1 MFLTSIPI
9 SQPRRFLRPLL
20 RPLWRLPK
28 SWLAA
33 VLLTLIAAG
42 SPAATLTLAIADLPH
57 YSTLL
62 LAERLGYFADAG
74 LDVKLIRCV
83 NGKRCLQHLLDG
95 EAQVAGVADVP
106 IVMAAHAGQRFDIVA
121 TLATSTQ
128 ESQFVAR
135 RDRGIRAV
143 SDLAGRRI
151 GFVRGTTA
159 HFYADAFLRF
169 HGIDPASVTLVPLD
183 PAQAPA
189 QLARG
194 EVDAAALYQPH
205 ARQALGLLGAQA
217 LLLPAPRLLYTATVN
232 LVSQTAAQGVDDERL
247 RRLLQALQR
256 ASAQLRAEPVRARAL
271 LAARLQLDPELV
283 DAVVEGFD
291 FRLQLTQTLIGTLEA
306 ESRWAAR
313 AALVAD
319 PTMPD
324 YLSWLRPAPLAAIDR
339 RAVTVVR

>member
-1 MFLTSIPI
+1 MM
-9 SQPRRFLRPLL
+9 RRTAFALRQALWWPLAVWL
-20 RPLWRLPK
+20 LAVVSLGALPAR
-28 SWLAA
+28 AA
-33 VLLTLIAAG
+33 AA
-42 SPAATLTLAIADLPH
+42 PLTLAIGELPH

-74 LDVKLIRCV
+74 LNVKVIRCV

-106 IVMAAHAGQRFDIVA
+106 IVMASHAGRRFDIVA

-128 ESQFVAR
+128 ESQFIAR
-135 RDRGIRAV
+135 RDRGIHSAA
-143 SDLAGRRI
+143 DLAGRRI

-169 HGIDPASVTLVPLD
+169 QGIDPATVTLVPLD
-183 PAQAPA
+183 AAQAPA

-205 ARQALGLLGAQA
+205 ARQALRTLGAQA

-232 LVSQTAAQGVDDERL
+232 LVSQTAAQGLDDDRL
-247 RRLLQALQR
+247 RRLLEALQR
-256 ASAQLRAEPVRARAL
+256 ASVFLQAEPARARAL
-271 LAARLQLDPELV
+271 LATRLQLDPKLV

-291 FRLQLTQTLIGTLEA
+291 FRLQLNQTLIGTLEA

-313 AALVAD
+313 AGLVSNPA
-319 PTMPD
+319 MPD
-324 YLSWLRPAPLAAIDR
+324 YLSALRPAPLAAIDR
-339 RAVTVVR
+339 RAVTIVR